1 LPHRSSWP
9 AWQKSVRNEFIIK
22 QQHHHHHRP
31 PPIKNQSNDQEKI
44 NMDWSKRNGNTG
56 TVGSSKANVSAEEE
70 EEEEEAKERQK
81 EEEMIHGLNAPIQPP
96 SGRVDG
102 GGGGWRAASMNANCG
117 IFLSYSFSQRDEPLV
132 GCGHDEDPIL
142 TQRLSE

>member
-22 QQHHHHHRP
+22 QQHHHHHHHRP

-70 EEEEEAKERQK
+70 EEEEAKERQK

-96 SGRVDG
+96 SGRA
-102 GGGGWRAASMNANCG
+102 GGWGWRWVAGRFNECKLRDFFVLFFFTTRRAFG
-117 IFLSYSFSQRDEPLV
+117 RV
-132 GCGHDEDPIL
+132 R
-142 TQRLSE
+142 T